1 MWPGVT
7 HRRAGSLRRGQLA
20 MQTPGP
26 SPATCGP
33 HSGPSPM
40 FSTVWVK
47 VKTQCHCAVWPG
59 PDCWTR
65 PQDGLQESPAM
76 NARGPLRPANAA
88 SRPVQ
93 TLAHRHERSRLQ
105 RLAGG
110 DRTTRSG
117 AAGTVCQPTETATHI
132 GGYLEWFVNRAWSG
146 ALFAALTCRRRSRER
161 GRDRVIVTRRT
172 GPCRAGFVAGRAGG
186 RSGRGGC
193 GSRPADG

>member
-1 MWPGVT
+1 
-7 HRRAGSLRRGQLA
+7 
-20 MQTPGP
+20 
-26 SPATCGP
+26 
-33 HSGPSPM
+33 M

-117 AAGTVCQPTETATHI
+117 AAGTVCQPTETAAHI
-132 GGYLEWFVNRAWSG
+132 GGYVRI
-146 ALFAALTCRRRSRER
+146 AANQ
-161 GRDRVIVTRRT
+161 DRKSTRLNSSHL
-172 GPCRAGFVAGRAGG
+172 G
-186 RSGRGGC
+186 
-193 GSRPADG
+193 